1 MSEATID
8 ELRIEVEAE
17 AQQATGSLEQLIKQ
31 LEKLKSA
38 VAEITEKSGINT
50 LKKQISKLTEAVQ
63 SVQNT
68 SGVEKITQLVE
79 AVKGLDKLND
89 INSEGVNAAVSAI
102 NKLRKATSQLSEM
115 QTFDMQWI
123 QQLADVIKPFENA
136 NTQGFADFLKSLKN
150 LPSVSERLG
159 AMDFEQFTRQ
169 MEEFAAAI
177 EPAARQLESISE
189 ALGNLPDS
197 AGEFIGSLGNITPAA
212 NRANTSAHGLSI
224 TLGDLKAKTVAAVAA
239 IGTLVDKLSDC
250 VNISN
255 QFVENLNLFSVT
267 MGESAAEAYEFAEA
281 VNEALGID
289 TSDWVR
295 YQGFFQSIG
304 KGFGIVTEKA
314 DLMSQNLTQLSYD
327 ISSFYNTSVDEAYN
341 KVVSGISGE
350 LEPLRR
356 YGFALDEATLKQV
369 AYEHGIT
376 QSVEAMTQAQK
387 AQLRYVAILEQAG
400 NIGILGD
407 MSRTIDNSANQLRI
421 LEARLEQFAR
431 AVGNMV
437 MPILSEILP
446 YLTAFI
452 QLLTEGAQA
461 IADFL
466 GFELPKIDLNT
477 ASVTSGYDDITEATN
492 AAAEATEAFK
502 GSLAGVDQLNI
513 IGSTNDSAGDTTGL
527 NFDLDIDLPTYDF
540 LGDAESKT
548 KEIFEGMKQGI
559 NEIMPLIE
567 MLGAALAGLGIIT
580 LFDKVSAF
588 ASGGSLTLISR
599 AGKIFSGAGTGVEKF
614 AVGLS
619 GGLASMFLW
628 KNAAKGLT
636 DGTKSFSETI
646 ATALPLT
653 VAIGAALSAAMGP
666 VGWLV
671 TGVGTLAGAL
681 WGVIE
686 AQNEANA
693 AIADS
698 IVYADRGG
706 ISISTLADGMC
717 DYFNTITDGYEDI
730 LNDTQA
736 FQNNQK
742 AIEDAKNEIG
752 YLIDKYQALGGEI
765 TSEDA
770 EAIET
775 NLEKI
780 ATAVEENLGTA
791 TQDIID
797 SLITKFKTFV
807 TSMGNDVDDMIAKF
821 YVLGSMGNTAVA
833 ENKQRADE
841 LVAKIQSDGGTEADW
856 QELRERVAAMS
867 ASSSTTTAK
876 TVEFEQMLAG
886 FDYAGIDFNS
896 EEAVQNA
903 FSQVSAS
910 AENARE
916 TIKSAWAEQE
926 LMIRDYKSQ
935 LEALGVDKKFDAK
948 FGAGEFDKLFADTT
962 AAMNASYQDDLDKID
977 AGMATFAAMAQNELN
992 ARITEAIEQ
1001 TDVSMTDTLGSIWS
1015 EWWSRG
1021 LGYDMDSA
1029 IYRERQNKANRVTGQ
1044 YSDVQSVI
1052 TDFIGDNSLNMDGM
1066 YDAAAYC
1073 MEGLANGVYDNAGDF
1088 LSAVIAVANEGVA
1101 AFESAN
1107 EIHSPSKVYAEL
1119 GGYIDAG
1126 LANGIRDNASVV
1138 IFAIDELYRQMIA
1151 EAEKYL
1157 SDFDEKADVMRAFA
1171 TLDSYMS
1178 GAAFSG
1184 VDENALTPSVSGE
1197 ATGAWWREISAAA
1210 ADAGDEERPINITLY
1225 STVEMDGDA
1234 VGEAVSQYN
1243 DRQAYVT
1250 NGGRSR

>member
-1 MSEATID
+1 MVYSPNKYRET
-8 ELRIEVEAE
+8 E
-17 AQQATGSLEQLIKQ
+17 GIK
-31 LEKLKSA
+31 
-38 VAEITEKSGINT
+38 V
-50 LKKQISKLTEAVQ
+50 
-63 SVQNT
+63 
-68 SGVEKITQLVE
+68 
-79 AVKGLDKLND
+79 
-89 INSEGVNAAVSAI
+89 
-102 NKLRKATSQLSEM
+102 
-115 QTFDMQWI
+115 
-123 QQLADVIKPFENA
+123 
-136 NTQGFADFLKSLKN
+136 
-150 LPSVSERLG
+150 
-159 AMDFEQFTRQ
+159 
-169 MEEFAAAI
+169 
-177 EPAARQLESISE
+177 
-189 ALGNLPDS
+189 
-197 AGEFIGSLGNITPAA
+197 
-212 NRANTSAHGLSI
+212 
-224 TLGDLKAKTVAAVAA
+224 
-239 IGTLVDKLSDC
+239 
-250 VNISN
+250 
-255 QFVENLNLFSVT
+255 
-267 MGESAAEAYEFAEA
+267 
-281 VNEALGID
+281 
-289 TSDWVR
+289 
-295 YQGFFQSIG
+295 
-304 KGFGIVTEKA
+304 
-314 DLMSQNLTQLSYD
+314 
-327 ISSFYNTSVDEAYN
+327 
-341 KVVSGISGE
+341 
-350 LEPLRR
+350 RR

-437 MPILSEILP
+437 MPIFSEILP

-461 IADFL
+461 IAEFL

-477 ASVTSGYDDITEATN
+477 AGVTSGYDDIAEATN

-540 LGDAESKT
+540 LGDVESKT
-548 KEIFEGMKQGI
+548 KEIFENMKQGI

-588 ASGGSLTLISR
+588 VNGGSLTLISR

-628 KNAAKGLT
+628 KSSIKDLVN
-636 DGTKSFSETI
+636 GTKSFSETI

-698 IVYADRGG
+698 IVYADKGG

-717 DYFNTITDGYEDI
+717 DYFDTIADGYEDI

-770 EAIET
+770 EAIKT

-780 ATAVEENLGTA
+780 ATAVGENLGTA
-791 TQDIID
+791 TQDIIEN
-797 SLITKFKTFV
+797 LTTKFKTFV
-807 TSMGNDVDDMIAKF
+807 TSMGNDVDDMVAKF
-821 YVLGSMGNTAVA
+821 YVLGSMGNTAIA

-948 FGAGEFDKLFADTT
+948 WGAGEFDKLFADTT

-977 AGMATFAAMAQNELN
+977 AGMATFAAMAQNELDK
-992 ARITEAIEQ
+992 RIEEAKAQ
-1001 TDVSMTDTLGSIWS
+1001 TDVSIGDTLGSIWS

-1021 LGYDMDSA
+1021 LGYDTDA
-1029 IYRERQNKANRVTGQ
+1029 AFYKERQNRDNRVTEQFSGI
-1044 YSDVQSVI
+1044 QSVI

-1088 LSAVIAVANEGVA
+1088 LSAVTTVANEGVA

-1126 LANGIRDNASVV
+1126 LASGIRDNASVV
-1138 IFAIDELYRQMIA
+1138 ILAIDELYRQMIA
-1151 EAEKYL
+1151 EAEKHL

-1171 TLDSYMS
+1171 ALDSYMS
-1178 GAAFSG
+1178 GTAFSG
-1184 VDENALTPSVSGE
+1184 VDESALAPSVSGE
-1197 ATGAWWREISAAA
+1197 ATGAWWREISAAT
-1210 ADAGDEERPINITLY
+1210 ADTDDEERPINITLY

>member
-17 AQQATGSLEQLIKQ
+17 AQQATDGLEQLIKQ

-68 SGVEKITQLVE
+68 SGAEKITQLVE

-212 NRANTSAHGLSI
+212 NRANTSARGLSI
-224 TLGDLKAKTVAAVAA
+224 TLGDLKAKTVAAAAA
-239 IGTLVDKLSDC
+239 IRTLVDKLSDC

-356 YGFALDEATLKQV
+356 YGFALGEATLKQV

-437 MPILSEILP
+437 MPIFSEILP

-492 AAAEATEAFK
+492 AAAEAT
-502 GSLAGVDQLNI
+502 D
-513 IGSTNDSAGDTTGL
+513 
-527 NFDLDIDLPTYDF
+527 
-540 LGDAESKT
+540 
-548 KEIFEGMKQGI
+548 
-559 NEIMPLIE
+559 
-567 MLGAALAGLGIIT
+567 
-580 LFDKVSAF
+580 
-588 ASGGSLTLISR
+588 
-599 AGKIFSGAGTGVEKF
+599 
-614 AVGLS
+614 
-619 GGLASMFLW
+619 
-628 KNAAKGLT
+628 
-636 DGTKSFSETI
+636 
-646 ATALPLT
+646 
-653 VAIGAALSAAMGP
+653 
-666 VGWLV
+666 
-671 TGVGTLAGAL
+671 
-681 WGVIE
+681 
-686 AQNEANA
+686 
-693 AIADS
+693 
-698 IVYADRGG
+698 
-706 ISISTLADGMC
+706 
-717 DYFNTITDGYEDI
+717 
-730 LNDTQA
+730 
-736 FQNNQK
+736 
-742 AIEDAKNEIG
+742 
-752 YLIDKYQALGGEI
+752 
-765 TSEDA
+765 
-770 EAIET
+770 
-775 NLEKI
+775 
-780 ATAVEENLGTA
+780 
-791 TQDIID
+791 
-797 SLITKFKTFV
+797 
-807 TSMGNDVDDMIAKF
+807 DV
-821 YVLGSMGNTAVA
+821 V
-833 ENKQRADE
+833 
-841 LVAKIQSDGGTEADW
+841 
-856 QELRERVAAMS
+856 
-867 ASSSTTTAK
+867 
-876 TVEFEQMLAG
+876 
-886 FDYAGIDFNS
+886 
-896 EEAVQNA
+896 
-903 FSQVSAS
+903 
-910 AENARE
+910 
-916 TIKSAWAEQE
+916 
-926 LMIRDYKSQ
+926 
-935 LEALGVDKKFDAK
+935 
-948 FGAGEFDKLFADTT
+948 
-962 AAMNASYQDDLDKID
+962 
-977 AGMATFAAMAQNELN
+977 
-992 ARITEAIEQ
+992 
-1001 TDVSMTDTLGSIWS
+1001 
-1015 EWWSRG
+1015 
-1021 LGYDMDSA
+1021 
-1029 IYRERQNKANRVTGQ
+1029 
-1044 YSDVQSVI
+1044 
-1052 TDFIGDNSLNMDGM
+1052 
-1066 YDAAAYC
+1066 
-1073 MEGLANGVYDNAGDF
+1073 
-1088 LSAVIAVANEGVA
+1088 
-1101 AFESAN
+1101 
-1107 EIHSPSKVYAEL
+1107 
-1119 GGYIDAG
+1119 
-1126 LANGIRDNASVV
+1126 
-1138 IFAIDELYRQMIA
+1138 
-1151 EAEKYL
+1151 
-1157 SDFDEKADVMRAFA
+1157 
-1171 TLDSYMS
+1171 
-1178 GAAFSG
+1178 
-1184 VDENALTPSVSGE
+1184 
-1197 ATGAWWREISAAA
+1197 
-1210 ADAGDEERPINITLY
+1210 
-1225 STVEMDGDA
+1225 
-1234 VGEAVSQYN
+1234 
-1243 DRQAYVT
+1243 
-1250 NGGRSR
+1250 